1 MRKDGSWAKG
11 HMGHERG
18 KPSEGRVLEGKNR
31 DGRRRGREREE
42 EGGRHRSFHM
52 ETCLNTMT

>member
-31 DGRRRGREREE
+31 DGRRRGRERDVFWKL
-42 EGGRHRSFHM
+42 S
-52 ETCLNTMT
+52 